1 MVFEKITL
9 ETDEVILTTV
19 RRHWFYLCIYA
30 LPLVFLAVV
39 PPLFYL
45 VCTILF
51 SEITS
56 QVTGLYTPQVLFLY
70 SLWLLCLTMVL
81 TSVWTDYYLDI
92 WSVTNKRIIK
102 IDQAGLF
109 RRKTGSFRLERMQDV
124 NVEVN
129 GIIATLLD
137 YGTVHVQT
145 ASADLEE
152 FKALYLP
159 NPQNVKSIIL
169 EAGDTLMKLSQNKDT
184 ASL

>member
-9 ETDEVILTTV
+9 EKDEVILTTI
-19 RRHWFYLCIYA
+19 RRHWFYLCIYG
-30 LPLVFLAVV
+30 LQLVFLAIAPALFFALSSILFPELLAEVTRTFV
-39 PPLFYL
+39 PHMFFLYALWL
-45 VCTILF
+45 VCIWM
-51 SEITS
+51 I
-56 QVTGLYTPQVLFLY
+56 
-70 SLWLLCLTMVL
+70 L

-92 WSVTNKRIIK
+92 WSVTNRRIIK

-152 FKALYLP
+152 FKAFYLP

-169 EAGDTLMKLSQNKDT
+169 QAADELMKLSEDT
-184 ASL
+184 NRASL